1 MSSIGGIIQDGTGKG
16 YFAQVD
22 SDNRLAIAGTTNG
35 AFQTASKAGTA
46 FNVNTQLVSFA
57 STGTTETPLLY
68 LLNNEQYDIE
78 LVGWLVAVGLSTG
91 TFSENPI
98 FRVYGNPTGVTG
110 GVAIPATNRRIG
122 SPRAFSVT
130 ALRSPTW
137 TPTGT
142 PTLYRTQ
149 TPSGNA
155 GPEINVHIAPA
166 SSVIVTFTSNL
177 AAATVAAYTGFT
189 GFVDV

>member
-35 AFQTASKAGTA
+35 AFQTASKAGLA
-46 FNVNTQLVSFA
+46 FNINTQLVSFA

-68 LLNNEQYDIE
+68 LVNNESYDIE
-78 LVGWLVAVGLSTG
+78 LVGWFLTVGLASG

-98 FRVYGNPTGVTG
+98 FRTYANPTGVTG
-110 GVAIPATNRRIG
+110 GTAITAINRRVG
-122 SPRAFSVT
+122 SPRTFSFTV
-130 ALRSPTW
+130 LRSPTW

-142 PTLYRTQ
+142 PMLYRTQ
-149 TPSGNA
+149 TPSGATVSEVNLHL
-155 GPEINVHIAPA
+155 GPS

-177 AAATVAAYTGFT
+177 AAATVAAYTGFS
-189 GFVDV
+189 GFVDA